1 MKTGI
6 QKSLE
11 NIITFVGA
19 AENYSRQAW
28 TGRIDLLFLLAVYR
42 LEYYFFSEKNKSYQK
57 NW

>member
-11 NIITFVGA
+11 IITFVGA

-28 TGRIDLLFLLAVYR
+28 TGRIDLLFLLAIYR